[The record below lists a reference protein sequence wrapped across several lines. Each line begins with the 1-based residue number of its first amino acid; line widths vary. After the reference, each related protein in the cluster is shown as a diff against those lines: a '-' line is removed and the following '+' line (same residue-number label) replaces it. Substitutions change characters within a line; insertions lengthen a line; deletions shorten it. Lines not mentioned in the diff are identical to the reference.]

1 MASKTVDVYLFT
13 LSKVIPL
20 NPSKEMEH
28 QSPRCANNPLKVSS
42 SAALSDLKATLG
54 GVSGGRGGA

>member
-1 MASKTVDVYLFT
+1 MASKTVDVSLCN

-20 NPSKEMEH
+20 NPSKAMEH
-28 QSPRCANNPLKVSS
+28 KSPRGVSNPLKVSS
-42 SAALSDLKATLG
+42 SVVLSDLKATLG